1 MDLVSFIA
9 EPTDDGIIEDLS
21 KTNSREGEKRLMLA
35 LLEHAVEDE
44 VCARSR
50 IRWEKNCSK
59 KPKSGFSLQTM
70 NRYIR
75 SRISVNIH

>member
-21 KTNSREGEKRLMLA
+21 KTNSREGKKLMLA
-35 LLEHAVEDE
+35 LLEHAVEE
-44 VCARSR
+44 RSMR
-50 IRWEKNCSK
+50 SLTRRWEKNCSK
-59 KPKSGFSLQTM
+59 KPKSGFLLQTM

-75 SRISVNIH
+75 SSLSLNIHQ

>member
-1 MDLVSFIA
+1 
-9 EPTDDGIIEDLS
+9 
-21 KTNSREGEKRLMLA
+21 MLA
-35 LLEHAVEDE
+35 LLENAIEDFQKY
-44 VCARSR
+44 ALAQRKG
-50 IRWEKNCSK
+50 WEKNCSK